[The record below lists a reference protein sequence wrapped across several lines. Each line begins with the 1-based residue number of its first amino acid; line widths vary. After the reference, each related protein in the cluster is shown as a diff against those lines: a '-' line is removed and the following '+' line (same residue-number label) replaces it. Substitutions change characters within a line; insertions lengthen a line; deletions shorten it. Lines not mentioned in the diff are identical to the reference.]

1 MHAAD
6 VAMCVSLGSKDD
18 LEQLPASNSYPGT
31 DVAIVRSSWSNDGAW
46 FGAYTLDIFVK
57 TRQDKTRLRQT
68 DLLCGRRC
76 NACSLHALLR

>member
-57 TRQDKTRLRQT
+57 TRQDTTQT
-68 DLLCGRRC
+68 DRP
-76 NACSLHALLR
+76 ALR